1 MRHPLVIGG
10 NVVQSIQNGTALA
23 SLYEQVAVTPD
34 QIRFIDRCD
43 ASNAGIPATF
53 MPLATRFAVTEGSG
67 LSYLAH
73 PVGIYG
79 ATRKSSWD
87 GGKRERLFE
96 TLSFNAD
103 CYTLAVREYGDR
115 RAYGELW
122 SVQRSHVIEQ
132 VATGGASQRVRVHD
146 VLALDTDPIFWTHV
160 RVAKAMAKLCHPNP
174 RHEARC
180 LHWIAMEGEKRGAQ

>member
-1 MRHPLVIGG
+1 M
-10 NVVQSIQNGTALA
+10 QSIQNGTALA

-34 QIRFIDRCD
+34 PILFIDRRD

-53 MPLATRFAVTEGSG
+53 MPSATRFAVTGGNG

-79 ATRKSSWD
+79 ATRKSSWV

-96 TLSFNAD
+96 TLTFNSD
-103 CYTLAVREYGDR
+103 GYVLVVRQYGDR

-122 SVQRSHVIEQ
+122 SVQRD
-132 VATGGASQRVRVHD
+132 GAGVLE
-146 VLALDTDPIFWTHV
+146 VLALDADPIFWTYP

-180 LHWIAMEGEKRGAQ
+180 LHWIPTEGEKRGAFNRSIR

>member
-1 MRHPLVIGG
+1 MRHPLVMRGKCYAKHPEW
-10 NVVQSIQNGTALA
+10 NRTRVSLRA
-23 SLYEQVAVTPD
+23 SRSNSRSNTVHRPARRQQCRNTGDIHAVRNKICSD
-34 QIRFIDRCD
+34 WRQR
-43 ASNAGIPATF
+43 
-53 MPLATRFAVTEGSG
+53 

-79 ATRKSSWD
+79 ATRKSSWV

-96 TLSFNAD
+96 TLTFNSD
-103 CYTLAVREYGDR
+103 GYVLVVRQYGDR

-122 SVQRSHVIEQ
+122 SVQRD
-132 VATGGASQRVRVHD
+132 GAGVLE
-146 VLALDTDPIFWTHV
+146 VLALDADPIFWTYP

-180 LHWIAMEGEKRGAQ
+180 LHWIPTEGEKRGAFNRSIR